1 MQDAHIGLAT
11 DSASYYLVC
20 RKSPQ
25 VANLGTPC
33 FQRAEYC
40 RFLPKA
46 HVGGTRSISIDWKM
60 QGLTCS
66 SVSEVLCIRVIC
78 RPVDRGTTRARVI
91 QHDPANLKPSRP
103 IPFRKPRLLTGHR
116 YSPRTLPIPPTWRY
130 QNLVSRRLSSENCSS
145 GT

>member
-1 MQDAHIGLAT
+1 VQDAHIGLAT

-33 FQRAEYC
+33 PRAEYC

-46 HVGGTRSISIDWKM
+46 QVGGTRSRSIDWKM
-60 QGLTCS
+60 QGLICS
-66 SVSEVLCIRVIC
+66 SVSKVLCIHVVG
-78 RPVDRGTTRARVI
+78 RPVDRGTTPARVI
-91 QHDPANLKPSRP
+91 QHDPANVKPSRP

-116 YSPRTLPIPPTWRY
+116 YSPRTLPIPPVWRY
-130 QNLVSRRLSSENCSS
+130 QRLVSRRGSSENCSS